1 MITMRAQSIL
11 RAINVTKYLWLL
23 VPAVQGRTS
32 KLIVIRS
39 MDAQRAELF
48 TGSVT

>member
-23 VPAVQGRTS
+23 VPAVEGRTS

-39 MDAQRAELF
+39 NDPRMLF
-48 TGSVT
+48 YDYGVMR